1 MGPHSLDSVS
11 NITTVHA
18 SLGFALHFLASE
30 ACKQATGGS
39 GCLEAPGFL
48 GLGGGVI
55 EGRDT
60 HRGQAT
66 RTPLRGS
73 GRSSL
78 CRGATWDKYM
88 FVLIN

>member
-48 GLGGGVI
+48 GLGGG
-55 EGRDT
+55 
-60 HRGQAT
+60 
-66 RTPLRGS
+66 L
-73 GRSSL
+73 
-78 CRGATWDKYM
+78 
-88 FVLIN
+88 